1 LQRRT
6 FVLACCGALLA
17 TAAAAGDGRVE
28 ISQACAATGCFAGDA
43 PGFPVQIDS
52 PGSYVLTS
60 DLTVPDANTGAV
72 AIQVADVSLDL
83 NGFGVRGP
91 VVCTGEPVTSCVP
104 AGTGYGIAAFRD
116 AFIRGGI
123 VRGFGDI
130 GIASGTDTRI
140 ADVIVTSNG
149 GIGIALSRGAS
160 VRNATVTFN
169 GATGI
174 TANTGGGF
182 AEVAGCTVRGN
193 AADGVAA
200 SAGLI
205 VDSRFQNNGAT
216 GITGSAAA
224 GRNVVSGNGG
234 ASQVGANI
242 DAIACNQVSSVLVC
256 PP

>member
-1 LQRRT
+1 MRAAL
-6 FVLACCGALLA
+6 ALLGLVA
-17 TAAAAGDGRVE
+17 SASPAFAGDGAFE
-28 ISQACAATGCFAGDA
+28 IHQACVAAGCFAGDG
-43 PGFPVQIDS
+43 PGFPVQIQS

-60 DLTVPDANTGAV
+60 DLTVPDPNTGGI
-72 AIQVADVSLDL
+72 AIQVADVALDL
-83 NGFGVRGP
+83 NGFAVRGP
-91 VVCTGEPVTSCVP
+91 VACTGEPVTSCLP
-104 AGTGYGIAAFRD
+104 AGAGDGISVIRD
-116 AFIRGGI
+116 GFVRGGI

-130 GIASGTDTRI
+130 GIAGGTDTRI
-140 ADVIVTSNG
+140 ADVIVTHNG

-169 GATGI
+169 GASGI

-200 SAGLI
+200 TAGLI

-216 GITGSAAA
+216 GITGGAAA

-234 ASQVGANI
+234 ASQVGASI
-242 DAIACNQVSSVLVC
+242 DAIDCNQVSSVVVC